1 MSSLPFPITLPTL
14 ADSQLTRIG
23 VKSPEDVVVV
33 SAVRTAL
40 AKGRKGG
47 FKDVL
52 ADGNVNNY
60 MGFDIVNL

>member
-1 MSSLPFPITLPTL
+1 MASLPYPTTLPTL
-14 ADSQLTRIG
+14 ADAQLTRVG
-23 VKSPEDVVVV
+23 VKSPEDIVVV

-52 ADGNVNNY
+52 ADGIY
-60 MGFDIVNL
+60 MFDSD

>member
-14 ADSQLTRIG
+14 ADSQLTRVG

-52 ADGNVNNY
+52 ADGNVNNHRASE
-60 MGFDIVNL
+60 IVNL

>member
-1 MSSLPFPITLPTL
+1 MSHLPHPITLPTL
-14 ADSQLTRIG
+14 ADSQVTRVG

-40 AKGRKGG
+40 GKGRKGG

-52 ADGNVNNY
+52 ADGKIIQTT
-60 MGFDIVNL
+60 G